1 MKQEMAEFVGAGH
14 PLHLRAHIR
23 IDEDEIIVEVDLTES
38 LLLLCV
44 NELNIV
50 PKEPGQLKRISGI
63 VAFNQAC
70 GYTKNSLVHS

>member
-14 PLHLRAHIR
+14 PLHLWAHIR

-44 NELNIV
+44 NE
-50 PKEPGQLKRISGI
+50 S
-63 VAFNQAC
+63 A
-70 GYTKNSLVHS
+70 